1 MEKFEI
7 YQFKIDAFT
16 LETLPMARLA
26 AYLVQLASL
35 FGNSERV
42 HFDKLKRG
50 SAIFLTKVETQAVPK
65 VEARL
70 HQATGL
76 DAPEDV
82 AKIYRTVNKM
92 LRDDNASGV
101 LKKSKGATI
110 IKFPGKKAPIAE
122 TIRVVETGSLE
133 GILIRVGG
141 TDETLPVWLQD
152 VDGVIYYCNT
162 RDRQIAR
169 QLAAYYLGPP
179 VRVHG
184 SGKWLRN
191 QDEKWEL
198 EEFTVANFEPLVE
211 QTLAQTVEDI
221 RAIPGNEW
229 DEVDDPI
236 AYLKRIRGNE

>member
-35 FGNSERV
+35 FGNPERV

-50 SAIFLTKVETQAVPK
+50 SAILLTKVETQAVPK

-70 HQATGL
+70 HQATEL

-92 LRDDNASGV
+92 LREDNASGV

-162 RDRQIAR
+162 RDRQVAR

-191 QDEKWEL
+191 QDDKWEL

-211 QTLAQTVEDI
+211 KTLAQTVEDI

>member
-35 FGNSERV
+35 FGNHERV

-50 SAIFLTKVETQAVPK
+50 SAILLTKVETQAVPK

-70 HQATGL
+70 HQATEL

-191 QDEKWEL
+191 QDDKWEL